1 MTRERLRD
9 LVPIVLVVLA
19 VTGLV
24 LHSTGQLQPLE
35 GLLIRATTPVQKLLS
50 GTTAQVREWAQTARD
65 LRDLRQRNQELE
77 AENARLLL
85 DNVRLREIQTEA
97 ALLRDLLN
105 FALDNPAYEV
115 TGARVIGRVIGRDPN
130 NLQRYIIL
138 DVGREA
144 GVAPNMPVT
153 TDRGLVGRIREVG
166 NGWSR
171 VLLII
176 DATSS
181 VGALTQSTRASG
193 LVEGQPDGS
202 LVMRNIP
209 QSEAVSV
216 GDTVFTSGLGGNF
229 PRQILIGQITSVE
242 RKDFELY
249 QTASVEPTVDFDHLE
264 VVLII
269 SGFEPIDDTEETG
282 SGSSQP

>member
-1 MTRERLRD
+1 MTRERLRAI
-9 LVPIVLVVLA
+9 VPIVLVVLA
-19 VTGLV
+19 VTGMI

-35 GLLIRATTPVQKLLS
+35 SLLIRATTPLQKLLNGATS
-50 GTTAQVREWAQTARD
+50 QLREWAQTGRD
-65 LRDLRQRNQELE
+65 LRDLRRRNQELE

-85 DNVRLREIQTEA
+85 DNVRLREIQVEA

-105 FALDNPAYEV
+105 FAQDNPAYDV
-115 TGARVIGRVIGRDPN
+115 TGARVIGRVIGRDPT

-153 TDRGLVGRIREVG
+153 TDRGLAGRIRDVG
-166 NGWSR
+166 DGWSR
-171 VLLII
+171 ALLII

-209 QSEAVSV
+209 QSDVVSV
-216 GDTVFTSGLGGNF
+216 GDIVFTSGLGGNF
-229 PRQILIGQITSVE
+229 PRQILIGQITGVE

-269 SGFEPIDDTEETG
+269 TDFEPIDDTGEVG
-282 SGSSQP
+282 GGNSQP